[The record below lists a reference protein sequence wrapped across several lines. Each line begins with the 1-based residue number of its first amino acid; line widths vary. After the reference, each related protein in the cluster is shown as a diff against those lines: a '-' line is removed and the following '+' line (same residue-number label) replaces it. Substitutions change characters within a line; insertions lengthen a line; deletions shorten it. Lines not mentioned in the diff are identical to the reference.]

1 LPSKKSE
8 RAIKNTAKFN
18 ELDTKQNNALDSVI
32 LVGQQQQQ
40 QQQQL
45 SITTNLVPHK
55 LLSQ

>member
-45 SITTNLVPHK
+45 STATILVPHK
-55 LLSQ
+55 LSR